1 MVTPS
6 TDVGVEGAGVTG
18 ISRHGRFILY
28 YDKYNMFLLDR
39 QSGWTRRL
47 GSAYIGANQSALSAD
62 GHSVTF
68 PDSWDILVQDRLDH
82 RRKVS
87 IGRGGHHANGYS
99 SAPAVTQH
107 GRFVAFESE
116 ATNLVWCDHNDN
128 SDVFVRDRA
137 LHKTFLVSVGTSGQ
151 QGNRGSFEPVIS
163 AHGRFVAFSST
174 ASNLVHG
181 DNNSR
186 VDVFMYDR
194 LSHATRLIS
203 VGRDGKAGHG
213 ASYGPAISANA
224 RLVTF
229 LSGAAN
235 LVLGDSNPAVDV
247 FVAAPSGG

>member
-1 MVTPS
+1 MAGSFSITTITTCFS
-6 TDVGVEGAGVTG
+6 WTAKRGGLVGWAGVSSAPIRALCLPMALG
-18 ISRHGRFILY
+18 NVSR
-28 YDKYNMFLLDR
+28 LLDILFR
-39 QSGWTRRL
+39 TGWT
-47 GSAYIGANQSALSAD
+47 
-62 GHSVTF
+62 
-68 PDSWDILVQDRLDH
+68 H

-99 SAPAVTQH
+99 SAPAVSQH
-107 GRFVAFESE
+107 GRFVAFESA
-116 ATNLVWCDHNDN
+116 ATNLVWGDHNDN

-137 LHKTFLVSVGTSGQ
+137 LHKTFLVSVGTSGT

-235 LVLGDSNPAVDV
+235 LVRGDSNPAVDA
-247 FVAAPSGG
+247 FVAARSGGG